1 MYLQLVHEEGERTL
15 PVLVPQLLQELNE
28 LSGCQSLWVD
38 RIGAYALLFGH
49 RGNHCLVTSVY
60 ALLIDSEVG
69 VGS

>member
-28 LSGCQSLWVD
+28 LGGCQSLWVD
-38 RIGAYALLFGH
+38 RIRAYTLLFGH
-49 RGNHCLVTSVY
+49 RSYHRLVTCEDVF
-60 ALLIDSEVG
+60 LINSKVG